1 MNSRS
6 FTAIAAT
13 LSVCL
18 LAACAG
24 PVTKQISLD
33 PERQKTE
40 AAFQSEMVVNARRD
54 DLLRLDRL
62 AFPLWRENVDLCGEK
77 VANNVGFSL
86 YNARSLVEKKLR
98 PAAHRVLGLDS
109 KDRVSILSIDPEGPA
124 STLDIRPGDILTAI
138 ESEPAPKGKKGVP
151 KARKALTK
159 AASMGSVTLSLLRGG
174 ETITRTIEPVA
185 YCAGWVNKEN
195 GNTVNAYADGKDV
208 YIHAGMMRFATDDK
222 ELAVVLGHELAH
234 NAMRHVEKQKAN
246 ALPGMIA
253 GGVLDVLL
261 GTGGGISDAMGA
273 ASRMAFSASFEQ
285 EADYVGLYMLA
296 RAGYDTSVAPGF
308 WRKMATVSSGSISIS
323 TTHPTTPD
331 RFLALDQTVGEIATK
346 QERLIALV
354 PDPLEPSGDSNES
367 ATAVAESSPKSGPNS
382 GSGDAAEKTETAEA
396 EAAVE
401 SGDPTE
407 TFVPP
412 APAAGGNT
420 SALK

>member
-6 FTAIAAT
+6 FAAMAAT

-40 AAFQSEMVVNARRD
+40 AEFQSALVVNARRD

-62 AFPLWRENVDLCGEK
+62 AFPLWRENVDLCGDK
-77 VANNVGFSL
+77 VSNNVGFSV

-98 PAAHRVLGLDS
+98 PVAQRVLGLDPD
-109 KDRVSILSIDPEGPA
+109 KRVSVLSIDPEGPA
-124 STLDIRPGDILTAI
+124 STVDIRPGDILTAI
-138 ESEPAPKGKKGVP
+138 GNDPAPKGKKGVP

-159 AASMGSVTLSLLRGG
+159 AASMGPVTLSLLRDS
-174 ETITRTIEPVA
+174 ETITRTVEPTA
-185 YCAGWVNKEN
+185 YCAGWVNKAK
-195 GNTVNAYADGKDV
+195 GDTVNAYADGKDV
-208 YIHAGMMRFATDDK
+208 YIHAGMLRFATDDK

-234 NAMRHVEKQKAN
+234 NAMRHIEKQKAN
-246 ALPGMIA
+246 ALPGRVA
-253 GGVLDVLL
+253 GLALDILL
-261 GTGGGISDAMGA
+261 GTGGGISDAMG
-273 ASRMAFSASFEQ
+273 SVSTMAFSASFEQ

-354 PDPLEPSGDSNES
+354 PDPLEPSGDGEEGT
-367 ATAVAESSPKSGPNS
+367 TAVAESGSESD
-382 GSGDAAEKTETAEA
+382 SGDAAEKTETAEA
-396 EAAVE
+396 ETAIE
-401 SGDPTE
+401 SDDPTE
-407 TFVPP
+407 SFVPP

-420 SALK
+420 PALK

>member
-1 MNSRS
+1 MNSKS
-6 FTAIAAT
+6 YAAVAAT
-13 LSVCL
+13 AFVCL

-62 AFPLWRENVDLCGEK
+62 AFPLWRENIELCGEK
-77 VANNVGFSL
+77 VSNNVGFSV

-98 PAAHRVLGLDS
+98 PVAQRVLGLDPD
-109 KDRVSILSIDPEGPA
+109 KRVSVLSIDPEGPA
-124 STLDIRPGDILTAI
+124 STVDIRPGDILTAI
-138 ESEPAPKGKKGVP
+138 GNDPAPKGKKGVP

-159 AASMGSVTLSLLRGG
+159 AASMGPVTLSLLRGD
-174 ETITRTIEPVA
+174 ETIARTVEPAA
-185 YCAGWVNKEN
+185 YCAGWVNRVK
-195 GNTVNAYADGKDV
+195 GNQVNAYANGKDV
-208 YIHAGMMRFATDDK
+208 YIHEGMMRFAADDK

-246 ALPGMIA
+246 ALPGAVA
-253 GGVLDVLL
+253 GLALDILL

-308 WRKMATVSSGSISIS
+308 WRKMATISSGSISIS

-354 PDPLEPSGDSNES
+354 PDPLEPSGDGEEGT
-367 ATAVAESSPKSGPNS
+367 TAVAKSGS
-382 GSGDAAEKTETAEA
+382 ESDSGDAAEKTETAEA
-396 EAAVE
+396 ETAVE
-401 SGDPTE
+401 SDDPTE
-407 TFVPP
+407 SFVPP

-420 SALK
+420 PALK